1 MSAAAAPDD
10 EVRAPAHAIVQ
21 RWLVGLRWV
30 AFALLGLTLPVGE
43 HLFGFHVRYEIA
55 LPAVALAGLVNL
67 WASRVLGRSH
77 PAAAPEPA
85 GDRSSAPPGRP
96 APRDVR
102 RTLPRAI
109 AAFVAFD
116 LVAIGVVL
124 AASGGAA
131 NPFSALFLVHVAL
144 AAAVLPTATTFALSA
159 LAVAVFGALFAVPAG
174 SCCAAH
180 ERDGSFSAHL
190 YGMWMAFVLCAGL
203 VAFFVTRIRA
213 ALEAREREVLRLR
226 RDAEH
231 ASRFASLGTLAAG
244 TAHEL
249 GTPLGTIAVLAGELS
264 AGDLPAG
271 EAQAHARSIAA
282 AVARCRDV
290 LSKMQAA
297 AHASRAAATPL
308 DVPAAARRVVAEWS
322 AARPDVR
329 VVTDITKIE
338 ARAPIGAEDFAS
350 ALGVLLDNAAFA
362 SKKAGA
368 DAPLTVR
375 VECVTDRILASVEDA
390 GTGVPEEL
398 VERLGEPFL
407 TTKEPGEGMGL
418 GLYLVRGLLDPVGGR
433 LRVENRHPR
442 GARAVLDLP
451 AVPAPAAAAP
461 DPGPSLLHAA
471 E

>member
-1 MSAAAAPDD
+1 MSPAVARDD

-30 AFALLGLTLPVGE
+30 AFALLALTLPVGE

-67 WASRVLGRSH
+67 WASRVLGRSDR
-77 PAAAPEPA
+77 A
-85 GDRSSAPPGRP
+85 GEQATSKDGSPTAS
-96 APRDVR
+96 VR
-102 RTLPRAI
+102 TSQPRAI

-159 LAVAVFGALFAVPAG
+159 LAVMVFASLFAVPAG
-174 SCCAAH
+174 SCCASH

-203 VAFFVTRIRA
+203 VAFFVTRIRG

-226 RDAEH
+226 REAEH

-249 GTPLGTIAVLAGELS
+249 GTPLGTIAVLAGELE
-264 AGDLPAG
+264 AGDLPAS
-271 EAQAHARSIAA
+271 ESQAHARAIAA
-282 AVARCRDV
+282 AVLRCRDV
-290 LSKMQAA
+290 ISKMQAA
-297 AHASRAAATPL
+297 AHASRAAAAPL
-308 DVPAAARRVVAEWS
+308 DVPRAALRIVEEWS

-329 VVTDITKIE
+329 VLADVGHVE
-338 ARAPIGAEDFAS
+338 GWAPISADDFAS

-362 SKKAGA
+362 SKKAA
-368 DAPLTVR
+368 TDAPLAVR
-375 VECVTDRILASVEDA
+375 VTRAAGRITVAVDDA
-390 GTGVPEEL
+390 GTGVPDDL
-398 VERLGEPFL
+398 LERLGEPFL

-418 GLYLVRGLLDPVGGR
+418 GLYLARGLLEPVGGR
-433 LRVENRHPR
+433 LRVENRRPH
-442 GARAVLDLP
+442 GARAEIDLP
-451 AVPAPAAAAP
+451 AVPAPAAHSEET
-461 DPGPSLLHAA
+461 GPSLAHAA